1 MIWSIPVL
9 VFVSKMEMP
18 TISKYIWC
26 TESSLL
32 FAYIYV
38 VEVFYTLYLV
48 LMKKIAFASVF
59 SLCVIIGFT
68 NQANA
73 SYVDWDC
80 QSRDA
85 LTQMNSFI
93 DEKTTSLNE
102 VKLARINYKQN
113 EIEQLKWELEKILS
127 QNDFYVNVWTDKA
140 NELNFYVS
148 RSATSN
154 VSGSNLE
161 RANQLISE
169 ITTKV
174 ANQPKWSFDIVSY
187 NNRVAIR
194 DTCVKK
200 FADIDKQRATELEIQ
215 QKSEESNRLQEVE
228 RVKIN
233 AADQKE
239 QEEAAIRALTKKKL
253 ELELEVLVK
262 QKIEQASGTWAIQ
275 WASIM
280 PLSSSS
286 SWVIKNVDD
295 IISEFQLLK
304 TTREKNSFIGKR
316 TVALKRELR
325 KADKARVKEIINEM
339 RDLKKLQK

>member
-113 EIEQLKWELEKILS
+113 EVEQLKWELEKILS
-127 QNDFYVNVWTDKA
+127 QNDFYVNVSTDQA
-140 NELNFYVS
+140 NELSFYVS
-148 RSATSN
+148 RTATSN

-194 DTCVKK
+194 DACVKK
-200 FADIDKQRATELEIQ
+200 FADIDKQKATELEIQ
-215 QKSEESNRLQEVE
+215 QKSEESNRLQEAE
-228 RVKIN
+228 RAKIN

-253 ELELEVLVK
+253 ELELEMLSK
-262 QKIEQASGTWAIQ
+262 QKLEQTSTVSTKQEI
-275 WASIM
+275 
-280 PLSSSS
+280 SSTS
-286 SWVIKNVDD
+286 SWSVANIDD
-295 IISEFQLLK
+295 IVSEFRALK
-304 TTREKNSFIGKR
+304 TSREKNAFIGKR
-316 TVALKRELR
+316 IVALKRELR
-325 KADKARVKEIINEM
+325 KAEKVRVKEIINEM
-339 RDLKKLQK
+339 RKLKELQK